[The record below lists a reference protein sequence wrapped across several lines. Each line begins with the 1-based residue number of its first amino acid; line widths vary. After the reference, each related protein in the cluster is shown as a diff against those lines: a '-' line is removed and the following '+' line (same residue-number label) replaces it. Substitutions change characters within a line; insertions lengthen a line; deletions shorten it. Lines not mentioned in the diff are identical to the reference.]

1 MLGRGGVAGC
11 GVGRRVCGGMATPGV
26 IFDASDISITAT
38 VLVATNRK
46 PVSGARAKPWFGAG
60 RASTTFARA
69 KVTPRDGGRFSLA
82 AVGLSDWRLDEVE
95 QMAQFGDLFP
105 PERSGRDLFIY
116 VPGFNQTFEM
126 VVLDAARLS
135 DAIKFHGS
143 TMVFSWPSKATI
155 LDYGSDRESAVWS
168 RDVLVPAL
176 EQAIVS

>member
-1 MLGRGGVAGC
+1 MLRGVGAAGC
-11 GVGRRVCGGMATPGV
+11 ASALSACGGMATPGV

-69 KVTPRDGGRFSLA
+69 KVTPPDGGRFSLA

-105 PERSGRDLFIY
+105 PERSG
-116 VPGFNQTFEM
+116 PQCN
-126 VVLDAARLS
+126 
-135 DAIKFHGS
+135 
-143 TMVFSWPSKATI
+143 
-155 LDYGSDRESAVWS
+155 
-168 RDVLVPAL
+168 
-176 EQAIVS
+176 